1 MRLRNE
7 LLPLFLLA
15 LETSPLMGVGTT
27 GTIVG
32 MVTDT
37 LGALVAN
44 AKVTVLTRE
53 RGGPGS
59 FYQRW
64 RRICRTATAP
74 CGLSGDGGG
83 CRLPELYR
91 RGH

>member
-44 AKVTVLTRE
+44 AKVTVLNQGT
-53 RGGPGS
+53 GG
-59 FYQRW
+59 
-64 RRICRTATAP
+64 
-74 CGLSGDGGG
+74 SGKL
-83 CRLPELYR
+83 LPTLEANMPYR
-91 RGH
+91 YCPLRFIR